1 MENYTGNGSLEKLPK
16 IMFVATR
23 PDGRYVPMT
32 IDKIMEIVK
41 KKQFLFLRITDDG
54 TVLTKEQIDNFSPNL
69 YSLLEDYQKEEFKLK
84 SKAL

>member
-32 IDKIMEIVK
+32 IDKIMEIAK
-41 KKQFLFLRITDDG
+41 KKTIP
-54 TVLTKEQIDNFSPNL
+54 IP
-69 YSLLEDYQKEEFKLK
+69 
-84 SKAL
+84 

>member
-32 IDKIMEIVK
+32 IDKILNNHIIGVTITVGG
-41 KKQFLFLRITDDG
+41 LRYG
-54 TVLTKEQIDNFSPNL
+54 RQN
-69 YSLLEDYQKEEFKLK
+69 
-84 SKAL
+84 

>member
-32 IDKIMEIVK
+32 IDKIMEIAK
-41 KKQFLFLRITDDG
+41 KTIPIL
-54 TVLTKEQIDNFSPNL
+54 
-69 YSLLEDYQKEEFKLK
+69 
-84 SKAL
+84 